1 MLYCCIFITT
11 TTRRY
16 EINGKYIW
24 QIGLSSA
31 ETFFFPYFYSTSY
44 VAELMVQNE
53 IDNHTGYQFQMFGYD
68 GLFWTNVFA
77 QF

>member
-1 MLYCCIFITT
+1 LYIYYYHKI
-11 TTRRY
+11 Y

-31 ETFFFPYFYSTSY
+31 ANIHFAFYFPCFNSTSY
-44 VAELMVQNE
+44 VTKLMVQNE
-53 IDNHTGYQFQMFGYD
+53 IDNHTGYQFQMFGYE
-68 GLFWTNVFA
+68 GLFWTNIFA